1 MSRREEERGH
11 LLYLAGS
18 RPSGRA
24 KQGLIGEADYAAVY
38 SPPADPVHRAY
49 GPCLIWRHTLNAA
62 GYGYVHLNGRNESAH
77 RMAYEMSRE
86 ESPHDRTI
94 LHACRRR
101 SCVQPA
107 HLYLGSAGENPAD
120 RGPDAAG
127 TGVNGNRKRAAPN
140 RQNARGNTGEKI
152 REGEKH
158 YWDEPGIREPL
169 LIPVEQTGHPHQ
181 YEIPVG
187 MGLRQCSVCF
197 DAEPIRV
204 TEPGFFRATPEDEA
218 EARAAFRKAMDPSLA
233 GRRPGDP
240 PMGPILPGQG

>member
-18 RPSGRA
+18 RPSGTA
-24 KQGLIGEADYAAVY
+24 KQGLIGETDYAAVY
-38 SPPADPVHRAY
+38 SPPAYPARRAY

-77 RMAYEMSRE
+77 RMAYEMSRKK
-86 ESPHDRTI
+86 SPHNRTI

-107 HLYLGSAGENPAD
+107 HLYLGNAGEKPAD
-120 RGPDAAG
+120 RTPGAAA
-127 TGVNGNRKRAAPN
+127 TSVNG
-140 RQNARGNTGEKI
+140 ARGGQAQSGERDRGKN
-152 REGEKH
+152 REGKRH
-158 YWDEPGIREPL
+158 YWDEPGVSEPL
-169 LIPVEQTGHPHQ
+169 LIPMDQTGHAHQ

-187 MGLRQCSVCF
+187 MGLKQCSVCF
-197 DAEPIRV
+197 DAEPIMV

-218 EARAAFRKAMDPSLA
+218 EARTAFRKEMDPALA
-233 GRRPGDP
+233 GRKPGDP
-240 PMGPILPGQG
+240 PLEPIPLERE